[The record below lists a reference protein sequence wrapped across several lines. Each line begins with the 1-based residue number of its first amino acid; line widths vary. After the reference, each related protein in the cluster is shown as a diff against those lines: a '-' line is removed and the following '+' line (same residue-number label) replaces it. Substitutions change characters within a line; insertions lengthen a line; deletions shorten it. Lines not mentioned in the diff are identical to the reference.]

1 MCETAN
7 GQHAA
12 FRSGVV
18 AVIGRPNVGKSS
30 LLNRILKYKLSIVT
44 AMPQTTRDN
53 ILGLYNGARSQ
64 ILFVDTPGIH
74 RPLNKLGE
82 RLVQRAVS
90 ELENAD
96 VVLYVVTIDDSPNGR
111 ENARIIST
119 LTLLKIPIVLAV
131 NKVDLRGSKSKIL
144 RVINSFAEKLQLAD
158 VVPVSAHDG
167 TNCETL
173 ISVLEERLPVGVPLY
188 PDDIITDRSERFIAQ
203 EIIREKAIIATDEE
217 VPHSIAVEVDEYKS
231 PDEFPQQKDLFI
243 RATIYVEREGQ
254 RAIILGHGG
263 EKIKSI
269 GTAARKTIEELTGY
283 KVFLELWVKLN
294 RGWRDSE
301 SELKKMGYE

>member
-1 MCETAN
+1 MNEPESI
-7 GQHAA
+7 AA
-12 FRSGVV
+12 FHSGIV

-53 ILGLYNGARSQ
+53 ILGLYNDSKSQ
-64 ILFVDTPGIH
+64 ILFLDTPGIH

-82 RLVQRAVS
+82 RLNTRAIS

-96 VVLYVVTIDDSPNGR
+96 LVLYVVTIDDSPSGR
-111 ENARIIST
+111 ENARIISV
-119 LTLLKIPIVLAV
+119 LSSFKMPVVLAV
-131 NKVDLRGSKSKIL
+131 NKIDLPGSKSKIL
-144 RVINSFAEKLQLAD
+144 SVIKAFAEKLPFAD
-158 VVPVSAHDG
+158 VLPVSAHDG

-173 ISVLEERLPVGVPLY
+173 VRVLAEHLPFGAPLY
-188 PDDIITDRSERFIAQ
+188 PDDMITDRSERFIAQ
-203 EIIREKAIIATDEE
+203 EIIREKAIIATEEE
-217 VPHSIAVEVDEYKS
+217 VPHSIAVEIDEYKS
-231 PDEFPQQKDLFI
+231 PDEFSSQKDLFI
-243 RATIYVEREGQ
+243 RATIYVERPGQ

-263 EKIKSI
+263 EKIKEI
-269 GTAARKTIEELTGY
+269 GTAARKTLEELTGH

-301 SELKKMGYE
+301 SELKKLGYQ